1 MKVEPVTLEGRHVRL
16 EPVRMDHLDALW
28 AAGDANTYPELW
40 RYIPF
45 PMRTREDLR
54 ALIELG
60 AASVAPFRLVFAT
73 VDRESGEAVG
83 STAFLNVDE
92 GNRRLEIGSTWVTP
106 AKQRSAV
113 NTEAKYL
120 QLSHCFDELECAR
133 VEFKTDARNEQSRA
147 ALERIGATEEGVL
160 RKHML
165 MPDGAWRDSVYFSI
179 LDSEWPGVRAH
190 LEELLDR

>member
-1 MKVEPVTLEGRHVRL
+1 MRVEPVTLEGEHVRL
-16 EPVRMDHLDALW
+16 EPVRSDHLDALW
-28 AAGDANTYPELW
+28 AAGDATTYPELW

-73 VDRESGEAVG
+73 IDRETDEAVG

-106 AKQRSAV
+106 AKQRSPV

-120 QLSHCFDELECAR
+120 QLTHCFDVLGCAR

-147 ALERIGATEEGVL
+147 ALERIGATEEGIL

-165 MPDGAWRDSVYFSI
+165 MPDGVWRDSVYFSI
-179 LDSEWPGVRAH
+179 LDSEWPEVR
-190 LEELLDR
+190 DRLRGLFER

>member
-1 MKVEPVTLEGRHVRL
+1 MKVEPVTLEGEHVRL
-16 EPVRMDHLDALW
+16 EPVRTDHLDALW

-73 VDRESGEAVG
+73 IDRDSDEAVG

-106 AKQRSAV
+106 AKQRSPV

-120 QLSHCFDELECAR
+120 QLSHCFDVLGCAR
-133 VEFKTDARNEQSRA
+133 VEFKTDARNEQSRT

-165 MPDGAWRDSVYFSI
+165 MPDGEWRDSVYFSI
-179 LDSEWPGVRAH
+179 LDTEWPDVRERLRGL
-190 LEELLDR
+190 LER

>member
-16 EPVRMDHLDALW
+16 EPVRKDHLDALW
-28 AAGDANTYPELW
+28 AAGDATAYPELW

-73 VDRESGEAVG
+73 IDRETGEPVG

-106 AKQRSAV
+106 SKQRSPV

-120 QLSHCFDELECAR
+120 QLAHCFGVLGCAR

-147 ALERIGATEEGVL
+147 ALERIGAREEGVL

-165 MPDGAWRDSVYFSI
+165 MPDGQWRDSVYFSI
-179 LDSEWPGVRAH
+179 LDTEWPEIKAD
-190 LEELLDR
+190 LEAKLAT

>member
-1 MKVEPVTLEGRHVRL
+1 VNVEPVTLEGRHVRL
-16 EPVRMDHLDALW
+16 EPVRSDHLDALW
-28 AAGDANTYPELW
+28 EAGDAGAYPELW

-45 PMRTREDLR
+45 PMRTRDDLR
-54 ALIELG
+54 VLIELG

-73 VDRESGEAVG
+73 IDLETGEAVG
-83 STAFLNVDE
+83 STAFLNVDN

-106 AKQRSAV
+106 AKQRSPV

-120 QLSHCFDELECAR
+120 QLTHCFDELGCAR

-165 MPDGAWRDSVYFSI
+165 MPDGVWRDSVYYSI
-179 LDSEWPGVRAH
+179 LDTEWPSVRERLH
-190 LEELLDR
+190 GLLDR

>member
-1 MKVEPVTLEGRHVRL
+1 VKVEPVTLEGRYVRL
-16 EPVRMDHLDALW
+16 EPVRSDHLDALW
-28 AAGDANTYPELW
+28 AAGDASTYPDLW
-40 RYIPF
+40 RYIPY

-73 VDRESGEAVG
+73 VDRTTGEAVG

-106 AKQRSAV
+106 SKQRSAV

-120 QLSHCFDELECAR
+120 QLRHCFDELGCAR
-133 VEFKTDARNEQSRA
+133 VEFKTDARNEQSRT
-147 ALERIGATEEGVL
+147 ALTRIGAREEGVL

-165 MPDGAWRDSVYFSI
+165 MPDGSWRDSVYFSI
-179 LDSEWPGVRAH
+179 LDTEWPQVRTA
-190 LEELLDR
+190 LEAKLAD

>member
-16 EPVRMDHLDALW
+16 EPVRTDHLDALW

-120 QLSHCFDELECAR
+120 QLSHCRTASTSSSALASSSR
-133 VEFKTDARNEQSRA
+133 PMHATSSRA
-147 ALERIGATEEGVL
+147 PPSSGSVPP
-160 RKHML
+160 RK
-165 MPDGAWRDSVYFSI
+165 ACCASTC
-179 LDSEWPGVRAH
+179 
-190 LEELLDR
+190 